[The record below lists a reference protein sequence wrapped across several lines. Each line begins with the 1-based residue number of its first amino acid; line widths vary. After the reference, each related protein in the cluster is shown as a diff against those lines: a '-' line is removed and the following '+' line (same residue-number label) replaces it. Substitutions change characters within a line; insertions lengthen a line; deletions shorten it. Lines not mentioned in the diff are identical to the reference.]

1 MCRASLVVP
10 QLATLASQG
19 ARQAPGCA
27 AHSAQGPI
35 EGCGAAVRPGQNRRL
50 CGVQPP
56 SKARVARVLAAP
68 RCAVTAASGT
78 GLGPGRRVTPPPS
91 HMNMTSTHYYDRLGW
106 SPLRIHTWPH
116 SFTLAVSPAAQSGG
130 REMPGGVWRPSR
142 VGCGTSSHPGRGV
155 WKSMSCDAPL
165 TPRWLIL
172 QEP

>member
-1 MCRASLVVP
+1 
-10 QLATLASQG
+10 
-19 ARQAPGCA
+19 
-27 AHSAQGPI
+27 
-35 EGCGAAVRPGQNRRL
+35 
-50 CGVQPP
+50 
-56 SKARVARVLAAP
+56 
-68 RCAVTAASGT
+68 
-78 GLGPGRRVTPPPS
+78 
-91 HMNMTSTHYYDRLGW
+91 MNMTSTHYYDRLGW

-172 QEP
+172 QEHGKLCVCLGCAEDDEAEPDDNELPHKYKGCTAEATSCTARTG